1 MTVRIHA
8 DDVRLLLILPNCII
22 PLCLRIA
29 SVFTDER
36 EREMLLAF
44 ADVFRDARRW
54 RGLELVNITDADG
67 TKVLVKL

>member
-8 DDVRLLLILPNCII
+8 DNVRLLLILPNCII

-29 SVFTDER
+29 SAFTDER
-36 EREMLLAF
+36 EKKMLLTL
-44 ADVFRDARRW
+44 ADVFRNARRW

-67 TKVLVKL
+67 TEVLIKM